1 MAEAMWSAGIANVFR
16 AERDRILPNGRAMSA
31 AGGRQPTVV
40 VIHGPNLNLLGTRE
54 PATYGSATLQDI
66 DAIIRGL
73 AEELDCNITTSQH
86 SSEGE
91 IVDAIHA
98 AAVAGSA
105 IVINPGAYSHYSYAI
120 RDALAAAEV
129 PKVEVH
135 LSNVHAREEFR
146 RVSVLAPVV
155 HGVVAGFGA
164 NSYLLGIRA
173 VVAML
178 DK

>member
-1 MAEAMWSAGIANVFR
+1 MSVAAKRPR
-16 AERDRILPNGRAMSA
+16 AVA
-31 AGGRQPTVV
+31 
-40 VIHGPNLNLLGTRE
+40 VIHGPNLNLLGSRE
-54 PATYGSATLQDI
+54 PATYGTATLSEI
-66 DAIIRGL
+66 DAQIRALASDLECEVTSELHSGEGAII
-73 AEELDCNITTSQH
+73 
-86 SSEGE
+86 
-91 IVDAIHA
+91 DAIHA
-98 AAVAGSA
+98 AAAAGKA
-105 IVINPGAYSHYSYAI
+105 IVINPGAFSHYSYAI
-120 RDALAAAEV
+120 RDALAGADV